1 MLTKPIMVK
10 TKILYIFLDK
20 ILSTHSKRDIKNAL
34 AVKNKA
40 YPLSLFE
47 PERLMARY

>member
-1 MLTKPIMVK
+1 MLAKPIMVK

-20 ILSTHSKRDIKNAL
+20 ILSTHNKRLIKNAL

-40 YPLSLFE
+40 YPLNLLE
-47 PERLMARY
+47 LERLMARY